1 MEEKGMTSLY
11 DFMLT
16 HGHYGG
22 CDCYDAEFDVDGVCM
37 IPIPIPE
44 VDDSY
49 DMVQNWILQNTEF
62 VSCGKEH
69 PEYNT
74 VGDFSGL
81 VRKHL
86 KEFKEFTK
94 DRNKPMYAVR
104 GSDDD
109 SIYNGVATIMTLAP
123 GGYADEDYDDF
134 VKIFK
139 VRK

>member
-1 MEEKGMTSLY
+1 MEEKGMNLFE
-11 DFMLT
+11 FMMFNGYT
-16 HGHYGG
+16 GG
-22 CDCYDAEFDVDGVCM
+22 CDCYDSEFDVPGVC
-37 IPIPIPE
+37 IEPIPLVE
-44 VDDSY
+44 VEDSY
-49 DMVQNWILQNTEF
+49 DMTINWILQNTEF
-62 VSCGKEH
+62 VSCGKEN
-69 PEYNT
+69 PVYNT

-94 DRNKPMYAVR
+94 DRNKPMYVVR

-139 VRK
+139 VRR